1 MSKHLDE
8 ALAALDAGMYELTV
22 PIGGC
27 WRCSAGSETSRDQP
41 LTPLGLCGRCDEWL
55 HSDLAYPPSPG
66 AKLHPSINAIPATSS
81 AKVPVE
87 DRMPSWT
94 TIWGIAEVS
103 MPRVLP

>member
-27 WRCSAGSETSRDQP
+27 WRCADSRDQP
-41 LTPLGLCGRCDEWL
+41 LTPLGLCGGCDEWL
-55 HSDLAYPPSPG
+55 HSDTACPPSPG
-66 AKLHPSINAIPATSS
+66 AKLHPSVNAIPATSS

-87 DRMPSWT
+87 TTYTGWVAAAYPGWT
-94 TIWGIAEVS
+94 ATHS
-103 MPRVLP
+103 PRCLP